1 MHSPCWKPCI
11 FRKLLCPGCRCLLP
25 QGAPRLLFMRAFAH
39 LFEGK
44 PSGLNT
50 VNILRS
56 MPHLTQL
63 RAAINQTVIDDF
75 TAAREAV
82 RVRVTRA
89 YVCIVSACQQQCSM
103 GASESAANSWHCGRS
118 CKLRCEY
125 VCYAMLFCKRLCLI
139 IAGAGC
145 WLPQDLGLWPKLGP

>member
-1 MHSPCWKPCI
+1 
-11 FRKLLCPGCRCLLP
+11 
-25 QGAPRLLFMRAFAH
+25 MRAFAH
-39 LFEGK
+39 LFMGK

-82 RVRVTRA
+82 RVRA
-89 YVCIVSACQQQCSM
+89 YACIVSVFLI
-103 GASESAANSWHCGRS
+103 AA
-118 CKLRCEY
+118 
-125 VCYAMLFCKRLCLI
+125 
-139 IAGAGC
+139 
-145 WLPQDLGLWPKLGP
+145 

>member
-1 MHSPCWKPCI
+1 
-11 FRKLLCPGCRCLLP
+11 
-25 QGAPRLLFMRAFAH
+25 MRAFAH

-63 RAAINQTVIDDF
+63 RAAINQTIIDDF

-82 RVRVTRA
+82 RVRA
-89 YVCIVSACQQQCSM
+89 
-103 GASESAANSWHCGRS
+103 
-118 CKLRCEY
+118 
-125 VCYAMLFCKRLCLI
+125 
-139 IAGAGC
+139 
-145 WLPQDLGLWPKLGP
+145 

>member
-1 MHSPCWKPCI
+1 M
-11 FRKLLCPGCRCLLP
+11 LCRSALP

-63 RAAINQTVIDDF
+63 RAAINQTIIDDF

-82 RVRVTRA
+82 RVRQWHMK
-89 YVCIVSACQQQCSM
+89 CC
-103 GASESAANSWHCGRS
+103 AAQHHVDRS
-118 CKLRCEY
+118 GPEY
-125 VCYAMLFCKRLCLI
+125 TSSIQPPC
-139 IAGAGC
+139 
-145 WLPQDLGLWPKLGP
+145 